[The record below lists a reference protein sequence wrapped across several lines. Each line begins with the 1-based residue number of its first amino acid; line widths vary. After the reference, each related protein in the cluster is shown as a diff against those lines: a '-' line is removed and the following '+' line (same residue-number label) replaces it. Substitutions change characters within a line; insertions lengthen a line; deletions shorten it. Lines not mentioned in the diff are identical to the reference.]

1 MSDKPA
7 TNQPE
12 KLPAKAGEP
21 TTEGQSALEKALVA
35 HPENETTRRLFA
47 SSLPLGVHP
56 PLESKPAAPKPES
69 SSWSLSS
76 LTASVENSVGG
87 LFKPPEKTPP
97 PPEKSLP
104 PVQLVTDKPAAP
116 PLPENASVVE
126 RVASTFTSFASVKKA
141 VSDEYHQFTDGH
153 MTTGQKAWAV
163 GGAVVAFGAIVAPEL
178 KGLKAFKGLAE
189 ETSAAEHGLA
199 ALHWT
204 EEVKIGALQRDLKGG
219 NSLTEAGNGTTPEV
233 KPSPF
238 AAAQP
243 EAPASVLRDEPSEP
257 VHELQS
263 SASAHP
269 IDVSAARGNAAM
281 NTEVSLAQS
290 IIAETQKVSR
300 SNALAE
306 NVRKLELPSNATPG
320 LRAAKS
326 RLQERSLLISQSADN
341 AKVLEGMQADLKV
354 LEESVTPEALS
365 GIRQN
370 IAEMQSS
377 TSTVERSAAQVEGRT
392 DEASSARL
400 GNAQVPNRGSTE
412 QVARV
417 RQGETVEMQTVN
429 AAKPAQATSSAI
441 TQAPH
446 AVSVQ
451 EQSLKLLKS
460 DELPAASRKAA
471 SQMIQD
477 TQGWADMTLPQ
488 GSEAVARLE
497 ANLKILSADA
507 GTAKELSSLTKS
519 VESLKLGTNAEAAA
533 VRAEREAASS
543 LVTERTASSPSALSE
558 VQAAPCTAPANG
570 LRAETNVVDRNA
582 GAAIRQELEAATTQ
596 LRGHSETLQKQA
608 LDALTEGKVSP
619 RARKALSNVV
629 QDSGNIGRLEG
640 AERTNALSR
649 IEQNL
654 KIAGEDKALAAEA
667 PKLGDTFQSL
677 EISANKAQQLKQ
689 LDTVASET
697 LPRIADETA
706 ALRKSNLE
714 NPTPSAGRANT
725 HLDSIERDAASLTS
739 SGDKSRALSK
749 MQGDVDALEGSLGKK
764 AVASLRENVDRLE
777 TAYRDSAR
785 ANKLEETAAQSAN
798 SQQSLGREMQA
809 LSASDAKLSVASRAA
824 ADDIHRLT
832 STNSRLAQADIERLR
847 ADVATVSKDVEPAVG
862 ARLNNH
868 VYNIET
874 NYQLGQLD
882 RTLASVAEGTVTVNR
897 QTAVAAAKNSEKV
910 VAALHQATESLSSF
924 GVGEVSAVRLA
935 YEEALPAL
943 SRADAI
949 NINRSISR
957 IESQTVEAYL
967 LKHQIAEAQQ
977 AHIAVVE
984 RNAHW
989 YSQNEAQRARELH
1002 QIVVS
1007 PRDRAVEEALKHA
1020 ETFRNTSDLAV
1031 FKPAIHAVSDVP
1043 VSGLSSKS
1051 SRWREINE
1059 AAQDIAARVRETVY
1073 GLQRHPI
1080 AASLSIGMGAFMVE
1094 SGRAMAQ
1101 TSADNLRQPNAGQM
1115 DFSPRSQSVPAS
1127 VEVLS
1132 SRANGG
1138 LVAENGVQQP
1148 VVRGILSAEYASL
1161 SPTIQALMRT
1171 PDGGF
1176 DPTNGQRMKFGNS
1189 FLWAAAQSGVP
1200 EEVVAKAAVY
1210 ARVVKAS
1217 SIPVGQPD
1225 STDKDRSRIFYPPFK
1240 SPLASISAKV
1250 RKPQNL
1256 LGTELVSL
1264 ANSTSFLNSKLSP
1277 NTTSLTNPL
1286 NFIREKADSGSE
1298 DRTNSGSVATGGT
1311 LDLAANSASTSTALL
1326 NAAAP
1331 DPNAQ
1336 ALSQSAVR
1344 ES

>member
-1 MSDKPA
+1 RPAVAPTKPGEFTEA
-7 TNQPE
+7 ARPAVA
-12 KLPAKAGEP
+12 PAKPVEF
-21 TTEGQSALEKALVA
+21 TEAARPAVA
-35 HPENETTRRLFA
+35 PAKPVEFTEAARPAAAPAKPVEFTETARPAVAPAKPVESSEAIHPLTPA
-47 SSLPLGVHP
+47 A
-56 PLESKPAAPKPES
+56 PLESIKAPKS
-69 SSWSLSS
+69 S
-76 LTASVENSVGG
+76 TSVRGE
-87 LFKPPEKTPP
+87 
-97 PPEKSLP
+97 
-104 PVQLVTDKPAAP
+104 
-116 PLPENASVVE
+116 PLE
-126 RVASTFTSFASVKKA
+126 RVN
-141 VSDEYHQFTDGH
+141 E
-153 MTTGQKAWAV
+153 
-163 GGAVVAFGAIVAPEL
+163 PL
-178 KGLKAFKGLAE
+178 
-189 ETSAAEHGLA
+189 TSA
-199 ALHWT
+199 
-204 EEVKIGALQRDLKGG
+204 
-219 NSLTEAGNGTTPEV
+219 
-233 KPSPF
+233 
-238 AAAQP
+238 
-243 EAPASVLRDEPSEP
+243 PARPT
-257 VHELQS
+257 
-263 SASAHP
+263 
-269 IDVSAARGNAAM
+269 DVSASPGNATM
-281 NTEVSLAQS
+281 DTEVSRAQS
-290 IIAETQKVSR
+290 LIAETQKVSR
-300 SNALAE
+300 SNVLAE
-306 NVRKLELPSNATPG
+306 NVHKLELPANAGPE

-354 LEESVTPEALS
+354 LEKSVTPEALS
-365 GIRQN
+365 GIRQD

-377 TSTVERSAAQVEGRT
+377 SSTLERSAAQVEGNHT
-392 DEASSARL
+392 RL
-400 GNAQVPNRGSTE
+400 VEGSNAHLDNAQVPNRGSTE
-412 QVARV
+412 QTARV
-417 RQGETVEMQTVN
+417 RQGETVEMQTAN

-451 EQSLKLLKS
+451 EQSLKLLENG
-460 DELPAASRKAA
+460 ELSSTSRKAA
-471 SQMIQD
+471 SQMVQD
-477 TQGWADMTLPQ
+477 TNGWQGMTLPQ
-488 GSEAVARLE
+488 RSEAVARLD

-507 GTAKELSSLTKS
+507 STVKDLPSLTKS
-519 VESLKLGTNAEAAA
+519 VEGLKLGTNVEAAA
-533 VRAEREAASS
+533 VKAEREAASS
-543 LVTERTASSPSALSE
+543 IVTERTSSSPPARSD
-558 VQAAPCTAPANG
+558 VQTTPRTSPASG
-570 LRAETNVVDRNA
+570 LREEANVADRNVGVAHTTSPEMRFSPTETPAA
-582 GAAIRQELEAATTQ
+582 GAAVRQDLEAATAQ

-640 AERTNALSR
+640 TERANALSR

-654 KIAGEDKALAAEA
+654 KIASEDRALAVEA

-689 LDTVASET
+689 LDKVSSEA

-706 ALRKSNLE
+706 ALRSSHV
-714 NPTPSAGRANT
+714 THSSSSAERVGA
-725 HLDSIERDAASLTS
+725 HLDSIEKDASSLTS
-739 SGDKSRALSK
+739 SADKSGALTR
-749 MQGDVDALEGSLGKK
+749 MQGEVNRLEGLLGKES
-764 AVASLRENVDRLE
+764 VAPLKENVDRLE
-777 TAYRDSAR
+777 FAHRNSAR
-785 ANKLEETAAQSAN
+785 ANKLEETAAESAN
-798 SQQSLGREMQA
+798 SRESLNREMRA
-809 LSASDAKLSVASRAA
+809 LSGADAQLSTAGKTAA
-824 ADDIHRLT
+824 EDIQGLT
-832 STNSRLAQADIERLR
+832 STTQRLSQAEVSRLRDS
-847 ADVATVSKDVEPAVG
+847 VAIVSKDLEPAVG
-862 ARLNNH
+862 ARLNSH
-868 VYNIET
+868 VYNVET
-874 NYQLGQLD
+874 NHQLSQLD

-897 QTAVAAAKNSEKV
+897 QTAVAAARNSDPV
-910 VAALHQATESLSSF
+910 VTALHQTTESLSSF

-935 YEEALPAL
+935 YEKALPAL
-943 SRADAI
+943 SREDAI

-957 IESQTVEAYL
+957 IENQTVEAYL
-967 LKHQIAEAQQ
+967 LKQRIAEAQQ
-977 AHIAVVE
+977 SHIAVVE

-1020 ETFRNTSDLAV
+1020 ETSRNTSDLAV
-1031 FKPAIHAVSDVP
+1031 FKPATHAVSDVP

-1051 SRWREINE
+1051 SRWREISE
-1059 AAQDIAARVRETVY
+1059 AAQNIAARVRETVY
-1073 GLQRHPI
+1073 GLQSHPV

-1138 LVAENGVQQP
+1138 LVVENGVQQP
-1148 VVRGILSAEYASL
+1148 VVRGTLSAEYASL

-1240 SPLASISAKV
+1240 SPMASISAKV

-1277 NTTSLTNPL
+1277 STTSLTNPL
-1286 NFIREKADSGSE
+1286 NFTREKADSSSE
-1298 DRTNSGSVATGGT
+1298 DRTNSGSVAIGGT
-1311 LDLAANSASTSTALL
+1311 LDLAANSSSASTALL
-1326 NAAAP
+1326 NAASP

-1336 ALSQSAVR
+1336 VLSQSAVS